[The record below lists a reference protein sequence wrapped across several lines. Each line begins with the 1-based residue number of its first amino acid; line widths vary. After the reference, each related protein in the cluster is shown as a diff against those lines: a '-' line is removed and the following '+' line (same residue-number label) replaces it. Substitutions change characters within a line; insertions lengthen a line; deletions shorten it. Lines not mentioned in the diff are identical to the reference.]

1 MAYSKVAI
9 AIPEVTGDIVIN
21 VTTEA
26 AVAAYTNQIPISTDT
41 DGSIFN
47 SVGYKQGYRI
57 NSSGNVADVASGGV
71 STDWFV
77 TGFIPVKGGDI
88 IRFSGAYVEGDSGG
102 VNNRQYDSSKVA
114 GTLGFTPYSFT
125 SNLAATKNIF
135 KACDYNEDEQ
145 RLYSFTL
152 KDNVEAGYMRFTLF
166 GNGANAVVTVNEEIN

>member
-47 SVGYKQGYRI
+47 GIGYKQGYRI

-71 STDWFV
+71 SNDWFV
-77 TGFIPVKGGDI
+77 TGFIPVKGGDV
-88 IRFSGAYVEGDSGG
+88 IRFSGAYVEGNNAA
-102 VNNRQYDSSKVA
+102 VNNRQYDSSKAA
-114 GTLGFTPYSFT
+114 GTLGFTPYSFVD
-125 SNLAATKNIF
+125 NLAATKNIF
-135 KACDYNEDEQ
+135 KACDYNENEQ

-152 KDNVEAGYMRFTLF
+152 KDNFEAGYMRFTLF
-166 GNGANAVVTVNEEIN
+166 GDGANAVVTVNEEIS